1 MAKTVNKKD
10 LNLAILKSGI
20 IEKRA
25 RQIANDKL
33 NGEKFNL
40 IQNFA
45 NHPVSTEI
53 AAGPNAGNSSGT
65 LGGYGNLF
73 SFIGFSAG
81 QDPVKDWINLLQNKI
96 KILKSKGSI
105 NQNNLVYSFKVN
117 GISTADLSAAKMPWE
132 SGKSWILAIERGIS
146 GFSFYISKALGRS
159 GGGIQSNHPVRG
171 KNYSPVNYWT
181 SMWENFVKKLN
192 N

>member
-33 NGEKFNL
+33 NEEKFNL

-96 KILKSKGSI
+96 KILKI
-105 NQNNLVYSFKVN
+105 RYILTY
-117 GISTADLSAAKMPWE
+117 LS
-132 SGKSWILAIERGIS
+132 
-146 GFSFYISKALGRS
+146 
-159 GGGIQSNHPVRG
+159 
-171 KNYSPVNYWT
+171 
-181 SMWENFVKKLN
+181 
-192 N
+192 